1 MQHDPYNA
9 NYVYIYMATSK
20 NLSVHAVISRG
31 SELFASYVS
40 AMFELCFSYVFNA
53 FQGTVLWF
61 TFNRYFMDFK
71 WESCQFCISSL
82 LVFSIISM
90 EFFKVAHRNCSDVH
104 VFQYWRAWERTWQGH
119 GRDCH
124 SMVELLG
131 GIQDFL
137 WPFPVLLGGPKLL
150 NLLGWPLGGSRNL
163 AQNAFPDAWRVV
175 PGLPSC
181 IWRTG
186 PSVIFVYYTRIVFAR
201 PGFRK
206 FRPCV
211 NIAWT

>member
-1 MQHDPYNA
+1 
-9 NYVYIYMATSK
+9 MATSK

-31 SELFASYVS
+31 SELLASYVS
-40 AMFELCFSYVFNA
+40 AMFQLCFQRVPRYSIVIYFQSIFHGFQMGILSILYLIFSVF
-53 FQGTVLWF
+53 
-61 TFNRYFMDFK
+61 
-71 WESCQFCISSL
+71 
-82 LVFSIISM
+82 FSIISM

-104 VFQYWRAWERTWQGH
+104 VFQYYMFQESCLA
-119 GRDCH
+119 GR
-124 SMVELLG
+124 SSSTYLAGRLA
-131 GIQDFL
+131 
-137 WPFPVLLGGPKLL
+137 
-150 NLLGWPLGGSRNL
+150 GSRNL

-211 NIAWT
+211 NIA

>member
-1 MQHDPYNA
+1 
-9 NYVYIYMATSK
+9 MATSK

-31 SELFASYVS
+31 WELLASYVS
-40 AMFELCFSYVFNA
+40 AMFQLCFSYVFNA

-82 LVFSIISM
+82 LFFFIISM

-104 VFQYWRAWERTWQGH
+104 AFQYYMFQESCLADRSSSTYLA
-119 GRDCH
+119 GR
-124 SMVELLG
+124 LA
-131 GIQDFL
+131 
-137 WPFPVLLGGPKLL
+137 
-150 NLLGWPLGGSRNL
+150 GSRNL